1 AWRAASIAAR
11 PGACFCGN
19 ERFDPLTSVA
29 IMNAKGG
36 VGKSTLTMAL
46 AETLSAF
53 HGKRVLV
60 IDSDGQMS
68 LSVMV
73 LPVARLTELRD
84 QGKTITGFLAS
95 LLPGKIALDWRTCIA
110 GNASDVDDA
119 RSLSAIAGDM
129 DLALIERD
137 IVASGEAGKVQE
149 RCKVLL
155 REAKEDF
162 DLVLVD
168 CAPGIS
174 VITECWLRE
183 CEWHLIPVKPDIL
196 AVSGIQY
203 LKNFRQRTP
212 EAPFARHLGVA
223 INMKQTGSET
233 GETIHE
239 LLLANGEMA
248 CFADAVPMIQHIQK
262 SALCTTELRSF
273 QNKYPGEA
281 GRALRA
287 IAAGMLQRVS
297 ANQPAPEFGVEQA
310 LPPFEQ
316 ELTKP
321 LGASRKAWLDKPLG
335 PSSNYSTD

>member
-1 AWRAASIAAR
+1 
-11 PGACFCGN
+11 
-19 ERFDPLTSVA
+19 
-29 IMNAKGG
+29 MNAKGG

-73 LPVARLTELRD
+73 LPLARLTELRN
-84 QGKTITGFLAS
+84 QGKTIPGFLAS
-95 LLPGKIALDWRTCIA
+95 LLSGKIAIDWRSCVARNA
-110 GNASDVDDA
+110 GDVDDA
-119 RSLSAIAGDM
+119 RSLSVLAGDM

-137 IVASGEAGKVQE
+137 IVASGEAGKVREHCQA
-149 RCKVLL
+149 LL

-174 VITECWLRE
+174 VMTECWLRE
-183 CEWHLIPVKPDIL
+183 CAWHLIPVKPDIL

-203 LKNFRQRTP
+203 LKNFKQRAP

-223 INMKQTGSET
+223 INMKQAGSATDEM
-233 GETIHE
+233 IHE

-248 CFADAVPMIQHIQK
+248 CFPDAVPMIQHIQK

-287 IAAGMLQRVS
+287 MAKGLLQRVS
-297 ANQPAPEFGVEQA
+297 AMQPAPELGVERA
-310 LPPFEQ
+310 LPPLPQ
-316 ELTKP
+316 EVPKP
-321 LGASRKAWLDKPLG
+321 LEASRKAWLDKLFG
-335 PSSNYSTD
+335 S

>member
-1 AWRAASIAAR
+1 
-11 PGACFCGN
+11 
-19 ERFDPLTSVA
+19 LTSVA

-73 LPVARLTELRD
+73 LPVGRLTELRD
-84 QGKTITGFLAS
+84 QGKTISGFLAS
-95 LLPGKIALDWRTCIA
+95 LLPERIAIDWRTCIV

-119 RSLSAIAGDM
+119 RSISVIAGDM
-129 DLALIERD
+129 DLALVERD
-137 IVASGEAGKVQE
+137 ITASGVTGQVRE

-155 REAKEDF
+155 RDAKSNF

-174 VITECWLRE
+174 VMTECWLRE
-183 CEWHLIPVKPDIL
+183 CEWHLIPVKPDVL

-203 LKNFRQRTP
+203 LKNFKQREP
-212 EAPFARHLGVA
+212 DAPFARHLGVA
-223 INMKQTGSET
+223 VNMKHAGSESD
-233 GETIHE
+233 EMIHE
-239 LLLANGEMA
+239 LLLGNRELV
-248 CFADAVPMIQHIQK
+248 CFPDAVPMIQHIQK
-262 SALCTTELRSF
+262 SALCSTELRSF

-281 GRALRA
+281 GRALRS
-287 IAAGMLQRVS
+287 IAAELLRRVS
-297 ANQPAPEFGVEQA
+297 AGHQTEEVAVDQP
-310 LPPFEQ
+310 LPSFEQ
-316 ELTKP
+316 ELPKD
-321 LGASRKAWLDKPLG
+321 LGGSRKAWLEKLLG
-335 PSSNYSTD
+335 A